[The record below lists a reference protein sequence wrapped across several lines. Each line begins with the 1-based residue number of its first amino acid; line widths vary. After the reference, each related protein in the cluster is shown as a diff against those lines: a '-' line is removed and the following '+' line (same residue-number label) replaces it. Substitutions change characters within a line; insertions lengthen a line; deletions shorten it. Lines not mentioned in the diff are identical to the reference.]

1 VVVVVPLL
9 LARSTGVVTTL
20 VVGRLTAATTLVTSL
35 VATLVSPLVA
45 GHGSSGVGALSLSGD
60 NTVLLLD
67 GVHEQSQEVGDLVS
81 GLVVEVGEVLSLVA
95 LPVLLIL
102 VGLVDEVTL
111 LLHLVM
117 VDVKGSTVDV
127 QISVLDLGGGIR
139 GLEAN
144 ESEGRLVILLGEE
157 LKGLNLT
164 VVLEQVSE
172 VLLGGFSGKVLH
184 VEIASLLG
192 VLVLKGLVGEFLL
205 ALTLL
210 KSGYAVKELTIVIV
224 LVMHGLDGLGS
235 GTGSVLTVSSVSA
248 TEADESEFA
257 LVDGFGVVDFF
268 FRANVE
274 G

>member
-257 LVDGFGVVDFF
+257 LVDGFGVVNFF
-268 FRANVE
+268 IRANVE